1 MVKRAGMKQKLGVI
15 KEFEDLIVEYP
26 IIGSVNMTSLPTK
39 TVQQMRAQLRK
50 KGVVLKM
57 SKRRLINIA
66 INNCKEKK
74 KGIENLLPELKGMPA
89 LIFTKENPFA
99 LYKFLSKNKSSAP
112 AKAGQIAPNEIVV
125 KAGPTGFS
133 PGPIIGELGAVGI
146 KAGVDGGKIAIKAD
160 SVVAKEG
167 DEITEQLAAIL
178 TRLGIEPMEIGLNMV
193 AVFEEGNVYDSK
205 ILAIDEDEY
214 MNNITTA
221 ATWAFNLA
229 VEAAIPTPDTTEL
242 LLQKCFKDSKAVA
255 MEGNI
260 MADAVAEELLA
271 KAEREMLA
279 LKAEANISDA
289 PVVDKVNEEAQASVK
304 EEVKEEPKAEEKPA
318 EEAKETETKEV
329 SELSEGKQEA
339 DKASVGNE
347 EVAETSEEK
356 PAETTETKEGPEAE
370 GADEA
375 PKAEEKPAEPAPA
388 EEAKAEEKADEAKPE
403 AKEEAAPEEPAKEEP
418 KAEEAPAKAEDK
430 PADES

>member
-1 MVKRAGMKQKLGVI
+1 MAKRAGQTKKSGVI

-26 IIGSVNMTSLPTK
+26 IIGSVNMISLPTK
-39 TVQQMRAQLRK
+39 TVQKMRAQLRK

-57 SKRRLINIA
+57 TKRRLISIA
-66 INNCKEKK
+66 INNCKDKK
-74 KGIENLLPELKGMPA
+74 PGVENLLPELKGMPA

-112 AKAGQIAPNEIVV
+112 AKAGQIAPNDIVV

-146 KAGVDGGKIAIKAD
+146 KAGVDAGKIAIKAD
-160 SVVAKEG
+160 SVVAKSG

-214 MNNITTA
+214 IDNITKA
-221 ATWAFNLA
+221 ATWALNLA

-260 MADAVAEELLA
+260 MADAVTEELLA
-271 KAEREMLA
+271 KAERQMLA
-279 LKAEANISDA
+279 LKTEAKISDA
-289 PVVDKVNEEAQASVK
+289 PV
-304 EEVKEEPKAEEKPA
+304 
-318 EEAKETETKEV
+318 EAK
-329 SELSEGKQEA
+329 
-339 DKASVGNE
+339 
-347 EVAETSEEK
+347 
-356 PAETTETKEGPEAE
+356 
-370 GADEA
+370 
-375 PKAEEKPAEPAPA
+375 AEPAPA
-388 EEAKAEEKADEAKPE
+388 EEAKTEEKTETKPEEKTEATEEKKEEVKEESKPEAEEKPAEEPKTEEAPAEPVEEKAAEPAPAEEAKTTEKADEAKPVE
-403 AKEEAAPEEPAKEEP
+403 EVKEEPETAPEEPVKEEP
-418 KAEEAPAKAEDK
+418 KPEAEK

>member
-1 MVKRAGMKQKLGVI
+1 MAKRAGQAKKSGVI

-39 TVQQMRAQLRK
+39 TVQSMRAQLRK
-50 KGVVLKM
+50 KGVILKM
-57 SKRRLINIA
+57 TKRRLINIA
-66 INNCKEKK
+66 INNCKDKK

-112 AKAGQIAPNEIVV
+112 AKAGQIAPNDIVV

-146 KAGVDGGKIAIKAD
+146 KAGVDAGKIAIKAD
-160 SVVAKEG
+160 SVVAKSG

-214 MNNITTA
+214 IDNITKA
-221 ATWAFNLA
+221 ATWALNLA

-260 MADAVAEELLA
+260 MADAVTEELLA
-271 KAEREMLA
+271 KAERQMLA
-279 LKAEANISDA
+279 LKTEAKILDA
-289 PVVDKVNEEAQASVK
+289 PVKEAK
-304 EEVKEEPKAEEKPA
+304 EEVKEETKPEEK
-318 EEAKETETKEV
+318 T
-329 SELSEGKQEA
+329 
-339 DKASVGNE
+339 
-347 EVAETSEEK
+347 EEK
-356 PAETTETKEGPEAE
+356 PAETTEAKKEEPKTEEAPVVPVKEESKPEA
-370 GADEA
+370 
-375 PKAEEKPAEPAPA
+375 EKPAEEPKTEEAPA
-388 EEAKAEEKADEAKPE
+388 EPVEEKPVEAADEAKPTE
-403 AKEEAAPEEPAKEEP
+403 KAKEEPETAPEEPVKEEP
-418 KAEEAPAKAEDK
+418 KPEAEK

>member
-1 MVKRAGMKQKLGVI
+1 MAERSGQIKKSEVI
-15 KEFEDLIVEYP
+15 KEFEDLIAEYP
-26 IIGSVNMTSLPTK
+26 IIGAVNMISLPTK
-39 TVQQMRAQLRK
+39 TVQKMRAQLRK

-57 SKRRLINIA
+57 TKRRLINIA

-112 AKAGQIAPNEIVV
+112 AKAGQIAPNDIIV

-167 DEITEQLAAIL
+167 DKITVQLAAIL
-178 TRLGIEPMEIGLNMV
+178 TRLGIEPMEIGLNMT
-193 AVFEEGNVYDSK
+193 AVYEDGNVYDSK

-221 ATWAFNLA
+221 ATWALNLA
-229 VEAAIPTPDTTEL
+229 VEAAILTPDTTEL

-271 KAEREMLA
+271 KAERQMLA
-279 LKAEANISDA
+279 LKAEAKITDA
-289 PVVDKVNEEAQASVK
+289 PVEVK
-304 EEVKEEPKAEEKPA
+304 EETTEEPKAE
-318 EEAKETETKEV
+318 TT
-329 SELSEGKQEA
+329 
-339 DKASVGNE
+339 
-347 EVAETSEEK
+347 
-356 PAETTETKEGPEAE
+356 ETTEETKPVEQ
-370 GADEA
+370 AD
-375 PKAEEKPAEPAPA
+375 
-388 EEAKAEEKADEAKPE
+388 DAKPT
-403 AKEEAAPEEPAKEEP
+403 EEAAPELPEKEVRSPETSVEPAKENKE
-418 KAEEAPAKAEDK
+418 
-430 PADES
+430 